1 MPVYLDNAA
10 TTPLDTEVL
19 EVMLPYLTTQFGN
32 PSTQYSYGR
41 ETRSAIEEARKTISQ
56 LLHCTPGEIVF
67 TSGGTEANNTALKGA
82 VEDLGV
88 RRIITS
94 VIEHHCVMHTAE
106 YLNVRHGVE
115 LVILPVDEFGR
126 ISLQELEEKLASSS
140 LKTLVTIMHANN
152 EIGVLQDI
160 KAIGQLC
167 RQYNALFHTDTVQT
181 FAHYKLD
188 TTEIPVDYLSA
199 AAHKFHGPKGV
210 GFLYMR
216 KSARV
221 GSFIHGGGQERN
233 QRAGTENVA
242 GIVGMAFAAQ
252 KAYKNIESDITHI
265 RSLKQYAINSL
276 NANIPGISYNGPID
290 DTALYTVLNISLPP
304 HPLGS
309 LLLFQLDMDGICVS
323 GGSACSSGAS
333 TGSHVIAALNK
344 DPERISIRVSFSRN
358 STQSDIDAL
367 IASLKKHYQNEL

>member
-1 MPVYLDNAA
+1 MPIYLDNAA
-10 TTPLDTEVL
+10 TTPLDPEVL
-19 EVMLPYLTTQFGN
+19 EVMMPYLTSHFGN

-41 ETRSAIEEARKTISQ
+41 ETRSAIEESRKTIAQ

-88 RRIITS
+88 QRIITS
-94 VIEHHCVMHTAE
+94 EIEHHCVMHTAE
-106 YLNVRHGVE
+106 YLNAKHGVE
-115 LVILPVDEFGR
+115 LVVLPVDTLGK
-126 ISLQELEEKLASSS
+126 ISLTDLEEHLASSPV
-140 LKTLVTIMHANN
+140 KTLVSIMHANN

-167 RQYNALFHTDTVQT
+167 RQYQALFHTDTVQT
-181 FAHYKLD
+181 FAHYILD

-216 KSARV
+216 KSVRV

-233 QRAGTENVA
+233 QRAGTENVS

-252 KAYKNIESDITHI
+252 KAYNNLDDDIAHI
-265 RSLKQYAINSL
+265 RSLKEYAIESL
-276 NANIPGISYNGPID
+276 SNQISGIEFNGPID
-290 DTALYTVLNISLPP
+290 ESALYTVLNISLPS

-333 TGSHVIAALNK
+333 TGSHVIAALKK

-358 STQSDIDAL
+358 STSEEIDAL
-367 IASLKKHYQNEL
+367 IASLKKHYHSEL

>member
-19 EVMLPYLTTQFGN
+19 EVMLPYLTSQFGN

-41 ETRSAIEEARKTISQ
+41 ETRSAIEESRKTIAQ

-88 RRIITS
+88 QRIITS
-94 VIEHHCVMHTAE
+94 EIEHHCVMHTAE
-106 YLNVRHGVE
+106 YLNAKHGVE
-115 LVILPVDEFGR
+115 LVVLPVDEYGK
-126 ISLQELEEKLASSS
+126 ISLQDLETQLAASD

-167 RQYNALFHTDTVQT
+167 RQFNALFHTDTVQT
-181 FAHYKLD
+181 FAHYILD

-216 KSARV
+216 KTARV

-252 KAYKNIESDITHI
+252 KAYKNLEEDIALI
-265 RSLKQYAINSL
+265 RSLKEYAIESL
-276 NANIPGISYNGPID
+276 SNHISGIEFNGPID
-290 DTALYTVLNISLPP
+290 ESALYTVLNISLPP

-333 TGSHVIAALNK
+333 TGSHVIAALKK

-358 STQSDIDAL
+358 STHEEIDAL
-367 IASLKKHYQNEL
+367 IASLKKHYHSEL

>member
-19 EVMLPYLTTQFGN
+19 EVMLPYLTSQFGN

-41 ETRSAIEEARKTISQ
+41 ETRSAIEESRKTIAQ

-88 RRIITS
+88 QRIITS
-94 VIEHHCVMHTAE
+94 EIEHHCVMHTAE
-106 YLNVRHGVE
+106 YLNAKHGVE
-115 LVILPVDEFGR
+115 LVVLPVDEYGK
-126 ISLQELEEKLASSS
+126 ISLQDLETQLAASD

-167 RQYNALFHTDTVQT
+167 RQFNALFHTDTVQT
-181 FAHYKLD
+181 FAHYILD

-216 KSARV
+216 KTARV

-252 KAYKNIESDITHI
+252 KAYKNLEEDIALI
-265 RSLKQYAINSL
+265 RSLKEYAIESL
-276 NANIPGISYNGPID
+276 SNHISGIEFNGPID
-290 DTALYTVLNISLPP
+290 ESALYTVLNISLPP

-333 TGSHVIAALNK
+333 TGSHVIAALKK

-358 STQSDIDAL
+358 STHEEINAL
-367 IASLKKHYQNEL
+367 IASLKKHYHSEL

>member
-367 IASLKKHYQNEL
+367 ISSLKKHYQNEL

>member
-10 TTPLDTEVL
+10 TTPLDAEVL
-19 EVMLPYLTTQFGN
+19 EVMMPYLTSQFGN

-41 ETRSAIEEARKTISQ
+41 ETRSAIEESRKTIAQ

-88 RRIITS
+88 QRIITS
-94 VIEHHCVMHTAE
+94 EIEHHCVMHTAE
-106 YLNVRHGVE
+106 YLNAKHGVE
-115 LVILPVDEFGR
+115 LVVLPVDEYGK
-126 ISLQELEEKLASSS
+126 ISLQDLETQLAASD

-167 RQYNALFHTDTVQT
+167 RQFNALFHTDTVQT
-181 FAHYKLD
+181 FAHYILD

-216 KSARV
+216 KTARV

-252 KAYKNIESDITHI
+252 KAYKNLEEDIALI
-265 RSLKQYAINSL
+265 RSLKEYAIESL
-276 NANIPGISYNGPID
+276 SNHISGIEFNGPID
-290 DTALYTVLNISLPP
+290 ESALYTVLNISLPP

-333 TGSHVIAALNK
+333 TGSHVIAALKK

-358 STQSDIDAL
+358 STHEEINAL
-367 IASLKKHYQNEL
+367 IASLKKHYHSEL

>member
-1 MPVYLDNAA
+1 
-10 TTPLDTEVL
+10 
-19 EVMLPYLTTQFGN
+19 MLPYLTSQFGN

-41 ETRSAIEEARKTISQ
+41 ETRSAIEESRKTIAQ

-88 RRIITS
+88 QRIITS
-94 VIEHHCVMHTAE
+94 EIEHHCVMHTAE
-106 YLNVRHGVE
+106 YLNAKHGVE
-115 LVILPVDEFGR
+115 LVVLPVDEYGK
-126 ISLQELEEKLASSS
+126 ISLQDLETQLAASD

-167 RQYNALFHTDTVQT
+167 RQFNALFHTDTVQT
-181 FAHYKLD
+181 FAHYILD

-216 KSARV
+216 KTARV

-252 KAYKNIESDITHI
+252 KAYKNLEEDIALI
-265 RSLKQYAINSL
+265 RSLKEYAIESL
-276 NANIPGISYNGPID
+276 SNHISGIEFNGPID
-290 DTALYTVLNISLPP
+290 ESALYTVLNISLPP

-333 TGSHVIAALNK
+333 TGSHVIAALKK

-358 STQSDIDAL
+358 STHEEINAL
-367 IASLKKHYQNEL
+367 IASLKKHYHSEL